1 MTQLT
6 SKSYFR
12 QLNVL
17 FFALA
22 AGQLLLTAVFFFLI
36 NGQEAVSDKSSV
48 NVFMIV
54 VSVMLLN
61 AFIVSHFL
69 YKRQLERLKKY
80 DTLIQKMTGYR
91 SVLIIRLA
99 IVETATIVSLI
110 AFYLT
115 GEQVFLGTA
124 GISFAYFLFLKPVK
138 EKIGRDLELNADEQR
153 KIGNPDEIIAI
164 SSSQE

>member
-1 MTQLT
+1 MIQLT

-17 FFALA
+17 FFAFV
-22 AGQLLLTAVFFFLI
+22 AGQLLLAAVFFFLI
-36 NGQEAVSDKSSV
+36 KNQEAGPDSSSV

-54 VSVMLLN
+54 VSILLFN

-69 YKRQLERLKKY
+69 YKRQVERLKKY
-80 DTLIQKMTGYR
+80 DTLVQKMTGYR

-124 GISFAYFLFLKPVK
+124 GIALAYFLFLKPVK

-153 KIGNPDEIIAI
+153 KIGNPEEIIAI
-164 SSSQE
+164 SGHQ